1 MWNIRRQFLRNK
13 KGEISTVTKCRG
25 FGLIELIIVL
35 AIFSILVSSF
45 YSILDLSTKTL
56 IFADNEDEILLQGR
70 YIIDYIKNEINGADK
85 IIASYKIL
93 NLDTQFPSN
102 IGFVLFEDNDGTSE
116 SKNDR
121 YRFYT
126 YYLKNDKIIRISI
139 NKGNSVYP
147 IASDLRGYNEMCGD
161 VLSIEDTNMDYEDK
175 LLELK
180 ISFGRDGKEVHC
192 FECALYINNI
202 VDY

>member
-1 MWNIRRQFLRNK
+1 MWNIKHQFLRNK
-13 KGEISTVTKCRG
+13 KGEITTVTKCSG
-25 FGLIELIIVL
+25 FVLIELIIVL
-35 AIFSILVSSF
+35 AILSIIVSSF
-45 YSILDLSTKTL
+45 YSILELSTKSL

-70 YIIDYIKNEINGADK
+70 YIIDYIKNEVKESDK
-85 IIASYKIL
+85 IIASHKIL

-102 IGFVLFEDNDGTSE
+102 IGFVLFEDKSGAIE
-116 SKNDR
+116 SINER

-126 YYLKNDKIIRISI
+126 YYLKNDKLIRISI
-139 NKGNSVYP
+139 NKDTSEYP

-161 VLSIEDTNMDYEDK
+161 VLSIEDTYMDYEDK

-192 FECALYINNI
+192 FESALYINNI